1 MVYSFHCVSS
11 GGRDGR
17 DALELPS
24 GGQDR
29 VQRSRRAALS
39 AAFRHLP
46 RSTAS
51 GDIAEL
57 PAGRS
62 VNEDLWHLYP
72 EPEHGL
78 EKLAQPSS
86 HAQFETAWLTYRL
99 LSDHDAGTVLEVLE
113 RHPVSLP
120 LYASSADDPVRIH
133 FCVSTRDVPLS
144 ERDKTAGTL

>member
-1 MVYSFHCVSS
+1 VVYSFNRVSS
-11 GGRDGR
+11 GVRADR
-17 DALELPS
+17 HALELPS

-39 AAFRHLP
+39 AAFRHLS

-62 VNEDLWHLYP
+62 VNEGLWHLHP